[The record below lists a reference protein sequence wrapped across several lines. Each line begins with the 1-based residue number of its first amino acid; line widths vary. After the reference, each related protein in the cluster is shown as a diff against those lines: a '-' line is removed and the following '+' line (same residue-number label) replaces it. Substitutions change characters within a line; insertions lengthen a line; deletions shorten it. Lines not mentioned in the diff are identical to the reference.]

1 MTLKWHSSQTNK
13 TSSGF
18 RHQLN
23 KQDQLALTTGCD
35 KICSLVLGL
44 CEAVRQGILFI
55 VYACVDVLSKSYVI
69 NFKELCNPR
78 TPPYQMGGVG
88 GGLTE
93 NLCSRPLK
101 YLPGKES
108 NNC

>member
-1 MTLKWHSSQTNK
+1 MAFD
-13 TSSGF
+13 TSYS
-18 RHQLN
+18 N

-88 GGLTE
+88 GAH
-93 NLCSRPLK
+93 R
-101 YLPGKES
+101 ES
-108 NNC
+108 LFKTLEIPTWERVQ